1 MTLMTPAETT
11 LLLVED
17 DPSNL
22 ESLERLCA
30 KEGYRI
36 LTATDARSALDILR
50 KQRAHIVVTDLMM
63 PGLSGMDLLKG
74 IKAVAPETEV
84 IMMTAYGTVETAVEA
99 MRAGAYD
106 FVEKPLKRLQ
116 ILKSVSK
123 AREKAGLVAE
133 NRTLREEISQLRKRE
148 IIGTSPALRQVLEM
162 TGQAAPSMATVLI
175 GESGTGKELLARFVH
190 ARSQRASGPFVGVNC
205 AAIPESI
212 LEAELFGYERGAFTG
227 AVQKRDGRFAQAN
240 KGTLF
245 LDEIGELAPSVQVK
259 LLRVLQEGEYE
270 PLGGRTQRAD
280 VRVVA
285 ATNRDLAAEVAA
297 GRFREDLY
305 YRLNVI
311 AITSPPLRS
320 RPGDVPL
327 LVEHFLRV
335 FGQRNGKGPFTVS
348 AAAMEKLSRYPWPG
362 NVRELEN
369 TLERAVVLARNTA
382 LDLGDFPKSMV
393 EAEHARQELVIPIG
407 TPLEEI
413 ERAVI
418 RETLRVTGGDKRLT
432 AQLLGIATRT
442 IYRKL
447 AEERDAADP
456 DES

>member
-1 MTLMTPAETT
+1 MTPRGIPPSSSSKTT
-11 LLLVED
+11 VED

-30 KEGYRI
+30 KEGYRV
-36 LTATDARSALDILR
+36 LTAPDARTALDMLR

-63 PGLSGMDLLKG
+63 PGLSGIDLLKAV
-74 IKAVAPETEV
+74 KAVAPETEV

-106 FVEKPLKRLQ
+106 FVEKPLKRMQ

-123 AREKAGLVAE
+123 AMEKAGLVAE

-148 IIGTSPALRQVLEM
+148 IIGTAPALRQVLEVA
-162 TGQAAPSMATVLI
+162 GQAAPSMATVLI
-175 GESGTGKELLARFVH
+175 LGESGTGKELLARYVH

-227 AVQKRDGRFAQAN
+227 AVQKRDGRFAQARR
-240 KGTLF
+240 GHALPRRDRRA
-245 LDEIGELAPSVQVK
+245 LALGAGEAPA
-259 LLRVLQEGEYE
+259 GA
-270 PLGGRTQRAD
+270 PGGRVRAPG
-280 VRVVA
+280 RAHA
-285 ATNRDLAAEVAA
+285 ARGRARGGRHQPRPRGRGGAP
-297 GRFREDLY
+297 GRFREDLF

-327 LVEHFLRV
+327 LVEHFVRV
-335 FGQRNGKGPFTVS
+335 FGQRNGKGPFTVTP
-348 AAAMEKLSRYPWPG
+348 AAMEKLSRYAWPG

-369 TLERAVVLARNTA
+369 TIERAVVLSRATP
-382 LDLGDFPKSMV
+382 LDLADLPKQIV
-393 EAEHARQELVIPIG
+393 DNEHARQ
-407 TPLEEI
+407 
-413 ERAVI
+413 RA
-418 RETLRVTGGDKRLT
+418 GGVPSARRWRRSS
-432 AQLLGIATRT
+432 AW
-442 IYRKL
+442 
-447 AEERDAADP
+447 
-456 DES
+456 